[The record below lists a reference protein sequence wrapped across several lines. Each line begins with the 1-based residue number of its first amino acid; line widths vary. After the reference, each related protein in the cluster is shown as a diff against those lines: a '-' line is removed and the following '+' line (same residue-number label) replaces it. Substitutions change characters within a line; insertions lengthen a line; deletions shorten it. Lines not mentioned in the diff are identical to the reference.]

1 MPAMRTPQK
10 MKPVRLPKCSSP
22 AFTLIE
28 LLVVIAII
36 AILAGM
42 LLPALS
48 KAKAKTIGATCL
60 NDQKQLAIG
69 FTLYAG
75 DFDDRLLPVGNG
87 GGYWPGPIDSMGNVI
102 PPPPNFTGLAPDVA
116 LANVQRGIQAGP
128 MYRYVADVKVYNC
141 PGDKRTT
148 KTPGSGWGYDS
159 YSKVDGM
166 NGQGWGGQSPY
177 RRAGD
182 VTSPVYSLVFVEE
195 ADPRGYNWGTWVM
208 DVLPNPGWV
217 DPFAVYHGNASSL
230 SFADGHAEMHRW
242 EDPATVRAATLSVAG
257 IPSFFWAGGNT
268 SNPSFQWMYYH
279 YRHNGWAPL

>member
-1 MPAMRTPQK
+1 MALAALSYAASFPAVPPNMPAKRTPQK
-10 MKPVRLPKCSSP
+10 MKPVRLPKRWSP

-69 FTLYAG
+69 FALYAG

-116 LANVQRGIQAGP
+116 LANVQRGIQAGL

-148 KTPGSGWGYDS
+148 
-159 YSKVDGM
+159 
-166 NGQGWGGQSPY
+166 
-177 RRAGD
+177 
-182 VTSPVYSLVFVEE
+182 
-195 ADPRGYNWGTWVM
+195 
-208 DVLPNPGWV
+208 
-217 DPFAVYHGNASSL
+217 
-230 SFADGHAEMHRW
+230 
-242 EDPATVRAATLSVAG
+242 
-257 IPSFFWAGGNT
+257 
-268 SNPSFQWMYYH
+268 
-279 YRHNGWAPL
+279 